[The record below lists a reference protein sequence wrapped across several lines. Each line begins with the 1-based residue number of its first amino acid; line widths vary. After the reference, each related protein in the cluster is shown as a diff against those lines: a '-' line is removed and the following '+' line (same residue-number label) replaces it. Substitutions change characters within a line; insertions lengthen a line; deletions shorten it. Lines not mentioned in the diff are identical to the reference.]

1 MNKQLY
7 IIQVDNAKLY
17 PMYAEQYLQSGQFSI
32 HSGGRGNGA
41 VGGLYTEKQLKRIIG
56 RYPEGVAKAIPVAT
70 GYTQKQADD
79 NESEAHILG
88 HARSYGVDNWCGWME
103 WDRDECCGG
112 DDVED

>member
-56 RYPEGVAKAIPVAT
+56 RYPEGVAKSVPVAV
-70 GYTQKQADD
+70 GYTQEQAED
-79 NESEAHILG
+79 NEKESLWMSCYEQA
-88 HARSYGVDNWCGWME
+88 GVDNWHG
-103 WDRDECCGG
+103 RDEAVQIWKENGYG
-112 DDVED
+112 EK